1 MGKKNKTLG
10 EIIWETVKDRG
21 MTVIQFAAQ
30 IGQSR
35 QTVYKIFSG
44 TSVDTLLLKQ
54 ISKVLNR
61 DFFQLLSTELLSDE
75 SLSTRETLSGVSEV
89 GIYSAIGP
97 TGHDSRLMRKKR
109 PSMRDRDELKGIIEE
124 YIMTELYRP
133 LVILEQGYTFG
144 AAEVVEQVSRE
155 VYGNKGCTACPRVM
169 TAQTMRISTHKVFL
183 DHIDEHTFGSEVELE
198 QHLSKVAE
206 VQQETGKH
214 IIVTLHLSE
223 NQSINDFFG
232 AWKELLLCVE
242 YQWNRA
248 SLLSWAR
255 DHKLHTDVLSFI
267 EYRKELPEVL
277 EKASMP
283 QFFPTAQ
290 RCTAAQWEEA
300 SEYFVNYRNTMN
312 RDSALFHKGLIAE
325 LENYIDSN
333 RNYRGVIE
341 RSQAVVIEGDILING
356 NATGFDLY
364 MAQEDAAVLCYLY
377 DWAKQNVL
385 QGIDEDQH
393 YEPFDAWLKLKHP
406 AMYQKAIDA
415 FVDAINERLTE
426 PGVFDNDEHTPYD
439 LTFATSYDNDEWHVE
454 DNELFIGGFAPKK
467 KLIAHMK

>member
-1 MGKKNKTLG
+1 MGKKNKIFG
-10 EIIWETVKDRG
+10 EIIKETVIDRG
-21 MTVIQFAAQ
+21 LTHTQFAALINCCRSNVYEIYKKSSLETELLQ
-30 IGQSR
+30 VIGN
-35 QTVYKIFSG
+35 
-44 TSVDTLLLKQ
+44 
-54 ISKVLNR
+54 VLQR
-61 DFFQLLSTELLSDE
+61 DFFQLLSAGLIADE
-75 SLSTRETLSGVSEV
+75 TDDSKQALSGVSEE

-97 TGHDSRLMRKKR
+97 TGHDSRLMRSKC
-109 PSMRDRDELKGIIEE
+109 PSMKDREELKGVIEE
-124 YIMTELYRP
+124 YILTDHYRP
-133 LVILEQGYTFG
+133 LVILEQGCTFG
-144 AAEVVEQVSRE
+144 TVEVVNQVARG
-155 VYGNKGCTACPRVM
+155 VYGNKGIAVCPRVLNV
-169 TAQTMRISTHKVFL
+169 QTLRTSKYKVFL
-183 DHIDEHTFGSEVELE
+183 DYIDEHSYNTTVELE
-198 QHLSKVAE
+198 QHLSKVLA

-214 IIVTLHLSE
+214 IVVTLHLSE
-223 NQSINDFFG
+223 KQSINEFFD
-232 AWKELLLCVE
+232 AWKELLVCVE

-255 DHKLHTDVLSFI
+255 DHNLHTDVLSFI
-267 EYRKELPEVL
+267 EHRKEQTELL

-300 SEYFVNYRNTMN
+300 SEYFVNNRNTMN
-312 RDSALFHKGLIAE
+312 RDSAIFHKGLIAE

-341 RSQAVVIEGDILING
+341 RSRTAVIEGGILING
-356 NATGFDLY
+356 NDVGFDLY
-364 MAQEDAAVLCYLY
+364 MPQEDAAVLCYLY

-393 YEPFDAWLKLKHP
+393 YKPFDAWLKLKHP

-415 FVDAINERLTE
+415 FVDAINESLTE
-426 PGVFDNDEHTPYD
+426 AGAFDSDEHTPYD

-454 DNELFIGGFAPKK
+454 DNELLIGGFAPKK